1 MPLYQCELAHP
12 EPDPVEPPPQR
23 VLWGVW
29 SPHDPATWGVPAERW
44 IVPATPE
51 PVAVPPALSRQQR
64 DTTQYLT
71 PRDARDYL
79 YGVRR
84 ALGVDTQAK
93 LARTLGF
100 SEERISA
107 WLNGKGGMSRQS
119 YDKIQRALQEAR

>member
-1 MPLYQCELAHP
+1 MPLYQCELAYP
-12 EPDPVEPPPQR
+12 EPDPVDPQPQR
-23 VLWGVW
+23 VPWGAW
-29 SPHDPATWGVPAERW
+29 SPHDPATWGVPAGRW

-51 PVAVPPALSRQQR
+51 PVAVPAPSPKAH

-71 PRDARDYL
+71 PRDAKDYL

-84 ALGVDTQAK
+84 ALGVDTQAQ
-93 LARTLGF
+93 LARALGF
-100 SEERISA
+100 SEERVSA